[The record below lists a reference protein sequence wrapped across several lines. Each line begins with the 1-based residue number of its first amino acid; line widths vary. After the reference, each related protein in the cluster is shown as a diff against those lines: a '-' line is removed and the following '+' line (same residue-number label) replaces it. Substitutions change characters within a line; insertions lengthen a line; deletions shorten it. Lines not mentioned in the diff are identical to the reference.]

1 MINQAF
7 NEATSLF
14 TGTFM
19 IALQTF
25 LRIAISIL
33 RMVLPAALLAL
44 VMISKGA
51 VLLFILLIMSSWT
64 FWRNI
69 GILWGR
75 LQATPRTSNF
85 FDELNLYGYATL
97 DDLRFQSDPFSVV
110 TAVQNTQFYIRYISF
125 VDAPP
130 SGHVTLGKIMSPG
143 WIVQMLDVG
152 LTRIAKLS
160 MPVAIELSEL
170 IFIPAYAIASLFGR
184 IRHKCIPPSG
194 TFACYIRNLY
204 TRIIRFMKVQP

>member
-1 MINQAF
+1 MLNQAF
-7 NEATSLF
+7 NEANSLF

-19 IALQTF
+19 IVLQTF

-33 RMVLPAALLAL
+33 RIVLPAALFAL
-44 VMISKGA
+44 VMISKGV
-51 VLLFILLIMSSWT
+51 VLLLILLIMSSWT
-64 FWRNI
+64 YWRNI

-75 LQATPRTSNF
+75 LQAAPGASNF
-85 FDELNLYGYATL
+85 FDELRLYGYATL

-130 SGHVTLGKIMSPG
+130 SGQVTMSNLMSLG
-143 WIVQMLDVG
+143 WIAQMLDIG

-160 MPVAIELSEL
+160 MPIAIELSEL
-170 IFIPAYAIASLFGR
+170 IFIPVYAIVIMVRR
-184 IRHKCIPPSG
+184 IWHKHGQPSN
-194 TFACYIRNLY
+194 TFSRVMRNVY
-204 TRIIRFMKVQP
+204 NRIIRLIKVQP